1 MPRRRGSDVGTLYLM
16 RHAQTV
22 FNTRRLIQGSC
33 DSALTELGREQA
45 RAAGRLLRQ
54 RGITFSRAFCSTQE
68 RASDTLEIATTEAFG
83 SPMPYERLKG
93 LKEMNF
99 GAFEAGVA
107 ELYDPDFIENDPD
120 FYARYG
126 GETIREVQLRMR
138 DALVH
143 ALEETGDGTVLAVS
157 SNTAILAFAASVG
170 LGVKREGLLIPNC
183 SILVL
188 DYDGSDF
195 SLREMLVPDVVAGAS
210 RSSW

>member
-1 MPRRRGSDVGTLYLM
+1 M

-33 DSALTELGREQA
+33 DSALTALGREQA
-45 RAAGRLLRQ
+45 RAAGRLLQQ
-54 RGITFSRAFCSTQE
+54 RGITFSRALCSTQE

-120 FYARYG
+120 YYASYG
-126 GETIREVQLRMR
+126 GETIREVQFRMR
-138 DALVH
+138 DSIVH
-143 ALEETGDGTVLAVS
+143 ALEETGDGNVLAVS

>member
-1 MPRRRGSDVGTLYLM
+1 MGTLYLM

-99 GAFEAGVA
+99 GAF
-107 ELYDPDFIENDPD
+107 
-120 FYARYG
+120 
-126 GETIREVQLRMR
+126 
-138 DALVH
+138 
-143 ALEETGDGTVLAVS
+143 
-157 SNTAILAFAASVG
+157 
-170 LGVKREGLLIPNC
+170 
-183 SILVL
+183 
-188 DYDGSDF
+188 
-195 SLREMLVPDVVAGAS
+195 
-210 RSSW
+210 